1 MNPIRQKMAS
11 FLTEAA
17 RKEIEALGPDSPC
30 AKELHEIED
39 VDTVIAEEIQKICNI
54 ATLGEITKA
63 FFLVRRLKKASLQ
76 EKEAIESELGKIAE
90 ELVRRVEIESGR
102 LRIPNACRH
111 LLLSL

>member
-1 MNPIRQKMAS
+1 MNPIRRKMAS

-17 RKEIEALGPDSPC
+17 RKEIEALSPDSPH
-30 AKELHEIED
+30 AKELNEIED

-63 FFLVRRLKKASLQ
+63 FFLVRRLKIASPKG
-76 EKEAIESELGKIAE
+76 KEAIESELGKITE
-90 ELVRRVEIESGR
+90 ELVKRVETESGR

-111 LLLSL
+111 LLLYL

>member
-1 MNPIRQKMAS
+1 MNPIRRKMAS

-17 RKEIEALGPDSPC
+17 RKELEALSPDSPH
-30 AKELHEIED
+30 AKELREIED

-63 FFLVRRLKKASLQ
+63 FLLVRRLKTASLQ

-90 ELVRRVEIESGR
+90 ELVRRVETESGR

-111 LLLSL
+111 LLLYL